1 MSSPKARGPNVGR
14 NTWKPSSSSV
24 LCVIGKALS
33 AKIQS
38 DVSQN
43 PLVKQ
48 YLIEPIARWGKYDGS
63 PEAQHKADEAMRT
76 LTQKLFPASPHTM
89 QLYRKALNANLYIPL
104 AAAYAY
110 AVGEYIDGGLP
121 LSGAGTPEANQKV
134 FMMRATYPG
143 LYNLATTELTPKK
156 SEAALCISANLL
168 ETFLDS
174 DEIQRRFG

>member
-1 MSSPKARGPNVGR
+1 MEAV
-14 NTWKPSSSSV
+14 V
-24 LCVIGKALS
+24 IVIIVAIALCVIGKILS

-38 DVSQN
+38 EVSQN

-48 YLIEPIARWGKYDGS
+48 YLIEPIARWGKFDGS

-76 LTQKLFPASPHTM
+76 LTQKLFPASLHTM

-104 AAAYAY
+104 AAADAY

-134 FMMRATYPG
+134 FMMQATYPA